1 MFLAKDV
8 AEWIEYSRSNVSK
21 LVNMVDDEK
30 VRNFITTPGGRQQT
44 WFLTEDG
51 IYEILMLSNK
61 PIAKQWK
68 KEVKKILK
76 QIRLTGGT
84 VQADREAEFIENNF
98 LSFSEDVKKVMVLD
112 LHATNKELQFIS
124 NL

>member
-1 MFLAKDV
+1 M
-8 AEWIEYSRSNVSK
+8 INNVD
-21 LVNMVDDEK
+21 DDEK
-30 VRNFITTPGGRQQT
+30 TTHTISTNGYKT
-44 WFLTEDG
+44 EAWFLTEDG
-51 IYEILMLSNK
+51 IYEVLMQSRK

-84 VQADREAEFIENNF
+84 VQTDREEEFIHNYF
-98 LSFSEDVKKVMVLD
+98 PSFSDEIKKAMVLD
-112 LHATNKELQFIS
+112 LHATNKKLQFIS

>member
-1 MFLAKDV
+1 
-8 AEWIEYSRSNVSK
+8 
-21 LVNMVDDEK
+21 MVDDEK